1 MYNPQ
6 PRGSNLQ
13 HMQNPKGCTKEPHV
27 ASGSQGGIHSA
38 FSTHTDYWDLV
49 LTIGTSCL
57 HWGHNLCLSPQHT
70 GSPERLG
77 TGSHSSSDP
86 FTVPLAW
93 CLVHSRCSV
102 SYKAASAGGKRKIL
116 VQGPMVPLWVCFP
129 HVQTG
134 ITSSVLTQ
142 PERINQES
150 TCGKHQ
156 SIR

>member
-1 MYNPQ
+1 MGATYNTSKI
-6 PRGSNLQ
+6 PRAAQRSPTLLVVL
-13 HMQNPKGCTKEPHV
+13 KGE
-27 ASGSQGGIHSA
+27 
-38 FSTHTDYWDLV
+38 STVPSPPV